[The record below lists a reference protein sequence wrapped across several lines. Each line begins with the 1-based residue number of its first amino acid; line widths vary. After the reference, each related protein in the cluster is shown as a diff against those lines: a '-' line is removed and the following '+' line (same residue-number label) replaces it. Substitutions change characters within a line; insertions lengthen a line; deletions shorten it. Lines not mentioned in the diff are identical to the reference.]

1 MRCPCGKIPSFG
13 LPGSRP
19 VCCKGC
25 KTSEMINVMV
35 KNKKCPCGK
44 RPSFGLPGNR
54 PEYCKECKTTEMV
67 DVVNKRCPCGKQP
80 YFGLPGS
87 SPECCKEC
95 KTTEMVNVVSKRC
108 PCGKQ
113 PYFGLP
119 GSSPECCKECKTTE
133 MVNVVN
139 KRCPCGKIPYFG
151 LPGNR
156 PEYCSGCKTDGMVN
170 VVSKRC
176 PCGKQ
181 PSFGLPGSSPECCKE
196 CKTDCMVDVVSKK
209 CSGYNNIP
217 CPVMTQLHNG
227 KSYCIIC
234 DPDDTRRNTRKIDEE
249 AFFSFLSSNGMS
261 ITQREYRIDYRC
273 IDTAKSHSFI
283 DGIIISKDIV
293 VCLEVDEEAHQH
305 YDPICEEARLNNAS
319 AELRLQYP
327 KHCIAWVRINPNTLN
342 KQGKRDRSARA
353 TKIRDKRHKEVLSIL
368 EQLLEHPRDIIEY
381 VGY

>member
-1 MRCPCGKIPSFG
+1 MICPCGKRASFA
-13 LPGSRP
+13 LPGNRP
-19 VCCKGC
+19 ECCAGC
-25 KTSEMINVMV
+25 KTDGMVDV

-44 RPSFGLPGNR
+44 HPAFGLPGSS
-54 PEYCKECKTTEMV
+54 PVCCAGCKTDGMI
-67 DVVNKRCPCGKQP
+67 DVINNKRCPCGKQP
-80 YFGLPGS
+80 YFGLPG
-87 SPECCKEC
+87 
-95 KTTEMVNVVSKRC
+95 
-108 PCGKQ
+108 
-113 PYFGLP
+113 
-119 GSSPECCKECKTTE
+119 
-133 MVNVVN
+133 
-139 KRCPCGKIPYFG
+139 
-151 LPGNR
+151 NR
-156 PEYCSGCKTDGMVN
+156 PECCSGCKTSEMIN
-170 VVSKRC
+170 VKDKNC
-176 PCGKQ
+176 PCGKR
-181 PSFGLPGSSPECCKE
+181 PAFGLPGEQPVCCSG
-196 CKTDCMVDVVSKK
+196 CKTSEMINVKNKK

-217 CPVMTQLHNG
+217 CPVSTQLPSG

-234 DPDDTRRNTRKIDEE
+234 DPDDTRRNARKIDED

-305 YDPICEEARLNNAS
+305 YDPTCEEARLNNAS

-353 TKIRDKRHKEVLSIL
+353 TKIRDKRHKEALSIL
-368 EQLLEHPRDIIEY
+368 KQLLEHPRDIIEY

>member
-1 MRCPCGKIPSFG
+1 MPRLCPCGKRPSFGIFGSQPECCKGCKTSEMINVKHKLCPCSNHPSFG

-19 VCCKGC
+19 VCCKEC
-25 KTSEMINVMV
+25 KTSEMINV
-35 KNKKCPCGK
+35 KDKLCPCGRQLSFGMPGSNAECCSLCK
-44 RPSFGLPGNR
+44 KEGMVNVRIPECSCGKTPSFGMPGKK
-54 PEYCKECKTTEMV
+54 PV
-67 DVVNKRCPCGKQP
+67 
-80 YFGLPGS
+80 
-87 SPECCKEC
+87 CCA
-95 KTTEMVNVVSKRC
+95 
-108 PCGKQ
+108 
-113 PYFGLP
+113 
-119 GSSPECCKECKTTE
+119 
-133 MVNVVN
+133 
-139 KRCPCGKIPYFG
+139 
-151 LPGNR
+151 
-156 PEYCSGCKTDGMVN
+156 GCKTDGMVN
-170 VVSKRC
+170 VVSK
-176 PCGKQ
+176 
-181 PSFGLPGSSPECCKE
+181 
-196 CKTDCMVDVVSKK
+196 T

-217 CPVMTQLHNG
+217 CPVMTQLLYG

-305 YDPICEEARLNNAS
+305 YDPSCEEARLNNAS

-353 TKIRDKRHKEVLSIL
+353 TKIRDKRHKEALDIIK
-368 EQLLEHPRDIIEY
+368 QLLEHPRDIIEY